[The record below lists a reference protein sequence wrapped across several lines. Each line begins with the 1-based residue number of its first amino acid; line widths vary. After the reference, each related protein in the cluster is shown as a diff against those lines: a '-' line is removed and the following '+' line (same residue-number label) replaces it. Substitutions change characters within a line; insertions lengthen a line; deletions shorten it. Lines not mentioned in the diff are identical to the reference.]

1 MGLGLD
7 NHYHYYRTAIPA
19 LLASGA
25 VHHHLIAT
33 RMRSKCGLIVETGE
47 AREVHHMCVLLG
59 YGTDAVCPYMV
70 FEIAHMLRNEQLI
83 DPEITDAVVYENYAA
98 AVERG
103 ISKVN
108 TGL

>member
-1 MGLGLD
+1 
-7 NHYHYYRTAIPA
+7 
-19 LLASGA
+19 
-25 VHHHLIAT
+25 
-33 RMRSKCGLIVETGE
+33 MRSKCGLIVETGE

-83 DPEITDAVVYENYAA
+83 DPEITDTVVYENYAA

>member
-1 MGLGLD
+1 MITIGLGRLGSL
-7 NHYHYYRTAIPA
+7 YYYYRTTIPA
-19 LLASGA
+19 YCPQSP
-25 VHHHLIAT
+25 H
-33 RMRSKCGLIVETGE
+33 
-47 AREVHHMCVLLG
+47 REVHHLHHMYVLLG
-59 YGTDAVCPYMV
+59 YGTEAVCPFMV
-70 FEIAHMLRNEQLI
+70 FEIAHMLRNKQLI